1 MLNDKEELSESKH
14 KITFNNVHVLVA
26 EDNIINQKLIVN
38 VLNRLGVEVSIANNG
53 REALES
59 RMKNAYDMIFM
70 DIEMPVMGG
79 MEATGQILNYERKN
93 REKHIPIVALT
104 ANALSGD
111 REKYMGAGMDAY
123 LSKPIHLEELNVL
136 LQEYFED
143 RVVEDEV

>member
-14 KITFNNVHVLVA
+14 KITFHNVHVLVA

-53 REALES
+53 REALEF
-59 RMKNAYDMIFM
+59 RMRNEYDMIFM

-79 MEATGQILNYERKN
+79 MEATGQILNYERKKH
-93 REKHIPIVALT
+93 EKHIPIVALT

-136 LQEYFED
+136 LKAYFEE
-143 RVVEDEV
+143 RIVEDEV